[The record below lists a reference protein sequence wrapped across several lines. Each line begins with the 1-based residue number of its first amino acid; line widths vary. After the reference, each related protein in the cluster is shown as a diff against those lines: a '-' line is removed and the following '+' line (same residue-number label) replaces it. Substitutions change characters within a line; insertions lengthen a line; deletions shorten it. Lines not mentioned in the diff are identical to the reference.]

1 MKKTLI
7 VLLALCLM
15 VMAFTA
21 CAPKVETAEYEI
33 DKLAAKIKDS
43 GAFSDMLS
51 PIDDSIVPT
60 LYGIFASDVEDVVVL
75 CSTGATT
82 EEIGIFKCID
92 NEAAER
98 VVSAAEKRI
107 ISQKNLYE
115 SYAPAEPPKLDE
127 AIVKTDGTYVFYI
140 VSVDSAKVQSVLD
153 SK

>member
-15 VMAFTA
+15 VVAFTA
-21 CAPKVETAEYEI
+21 CAPKAETAEYDI
-33 DKLAAKIKDS
+33 DKLAEKIKDS
-43 GAFSDMLS
+43 GAFSDILS
-51 PIDDSIVPT
+51 PIDGSIVPG
-60 LYGIFASDVEDVVVL
+60 LYGVLASDIEEAVVL

-92 NEAAER
+92 KEAAER
-98 VVSAAEKRI
+98 LVSAAEKRI

-127 AIVKTDGTYVFYI
+127 AIVKADGIYVFYI
-140 VSVDSAKVQSVLD
+140 VSADSSKVQGILNSN
-153 SK
+153 